1 MLSFLFTIVS
11 LFVVIRSA
19 EYAVRYAT
27 KIAEGLKISN
37 YVVGFLLIAVI
48 CALPEAFISITSAI
62 EGAPSLG
69 LGILWGSN
77 VADLTLIFALIV
89 LCSNGLGIRAES
101 KMIKKSLLYIAM
113 LLIPILLGLNGHF
126 SRIDGVLLIL
136 VGIFFYTLILRQEHV
151 KTFSDSRHFSLKYFF
166 LFLASLAV
174 LLLASEFTVNNAIAT
189 ANILNINPV
198 LVGMFFI
205 ALGTTLPELFLS
217 IKAVR
222 ENNESLAIGDIL
234 GNVMTDAT
242 IIVGIVALISPF
254 SFNQKIVYITGTFMV
269 FAAIILIYLMK
280 TGKTLS
286 KKESFLLLFFY
297 LLFVIVEIVAG
308 KYFHYAGG

>member
-1 MLSFLFTIVS
+1 MLNFLFTIVS
-11 LFVVIRSA
+11 LFIVIRSA

-62 EGAPSLG
+62 EDAPSLG

-89 LCSNGLGIRAES
+89 LFSNGSGIRAEG
-101 KMIKKSLLYIAM
+101 KIIKKSLLYIAM

-126 SRIDGVLLIL
+126 SRVEGVLLIL

-151 KTFSDSRHFSLKYFF
+151 KTFSDSRHFSFKYFF

-308 KYFHYAGG
+308 KYFHYAGD